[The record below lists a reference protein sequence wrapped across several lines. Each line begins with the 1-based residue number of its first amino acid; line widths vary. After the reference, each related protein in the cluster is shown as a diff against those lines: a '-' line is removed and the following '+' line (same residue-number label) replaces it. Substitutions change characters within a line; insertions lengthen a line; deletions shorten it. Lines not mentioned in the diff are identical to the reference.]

1 VLVLLV
7 INIHE
12 DKLNARVSLRK
23 CVHEKNFVENSNRPE
38 ESRFCKNIYWVVCAD
53 FEGKLKR
60 RRFKF

>member
-1 VLVLLV
+1 MLVLLV